1 MMSYASADP
10 SRLIPFG
17 SVHPG
22 FTDDVGGGNRA
33 RIIEMGAR
41 ALKVHPPH
49 QIFRANAYLH
59 ELPALAELYRARE
72 AAGIPV
78 TIHTGTSVFPGAR
91 SRLGDPMDV
100 DDVAIDFPK
109 LKILL
114 AHGGR
119 PLWMEA
125 AFFVV
130 RRHPNVF
137 LEVSGIPP
145 AKLLEYFPR
154 LEEIADKTV
163 WGTDWPSPGIKSM
176 RQNVGRRSSRCRSA
190 RARRRRQHPAIGERG
205 ENLVMTADL
214 LAWRKEFPIVD
225 TCTYLVSH
233 SLGAM
238 PRKTARL
245 PAAVRRRV
253 VERAACARGTR
264 AGGRSAGDRRS
275 AGADSR
281 RRAGHDLDAPERH
294 GRAWRSSRRA
304 SPSTARAARS

>member
-1 MMSYASADP
+1 MRVIDAHIHIQPFEMLKPDVRATFWHKKDNREELEALAADPAKLLRQMDADGIERVGLINYVSPDVMGFTAECNAWMIRYASTDR

-22 FTDDVGGGNRA
+22 YTADVAGETR
-33 RIIEMGAR
+33 RIIDAGAK
-41 ALKVHPPH
+41 AFKVHPPH
-49 QIFRANAYLH
+49 QTFRANAYLH
-59 ELPALAELYRARE
+59 EMPSLADLYREAE
-72 AAGIPV
+72 AAAIPV

-100 DDVAIDFPK
+100 DDVAVDFPK

-154 LEEIADKTV
+154 LEEIAHKTI
-163 WGTDWPSPGIKSM
+163 WGTDWPSPGVKSM
-176 RQNVGRRSSRCRSA
+176 RGNVEQFLQLPLGDEVKRRILYDNASRIFA
-190 RARRRRQHPAIGERG
+190 Q
-205 ENLVMTADL
+205 V
-214 LAWRKEFPIVD
+214 
-225 TCTYLVSH
+225 
-233 SLGAM
+233 
-238 PRKTARL
+238 
-245 PAAVRRRV
+245 
-253 VERAACARGTR
+253 
-264 AGGRSAGDRRS
+264 
-275 AGADSR
+275 
-281 RRAGHDLDAPERH
+281 
-294 GRAWRSSRRA
+294 
-304 SPSTARAARS
+304 

>member
-1 MMSYASADP
+1 MAIPVIDAHIHIQPFHMMKPDVQDTFWRKKTNRAELESFAADPGKLLRQMDLDGIERVGLINYVSPDVMGFTSEVNAWMMRYASADP
-10 SRLIPFG
+10 SRLLPFG
-17 SVHPG
+17 SVHPK
-22 FTDDVGGGNRA
+22 FTNDVGGETDRV
-33 RIIEMGAR
+33 IEMGAR

-49 QIFRANAYLH
+49 QLFRANAYQE
-59 ELPALAELYRARE
+59 ELPALYIVYRQAE

-100 DDVAIDFPK
+100 DDVAVDFPK

-137 LEVSGIPP
+137 LEISGIPP

-163 WGTDWPSPGIKSM
+163 WGTDWPSPGVTSM
-176 RQNVGRRSSRCRSA
+176 RQNVD
-190 RARRRRQHPAIGERG
+190 QFLQLP
-205 ENLVMTADL
+205 
-214 LAWRKEFPIVD
+214 LAEETKRKILYD
-225 TCTYLVSH
+225 NAL
-233 SLGAM
+233 
-238 PRKTARL
+238 
-245 PAAVRRRV
+245 RV
-253 VERAACARGTR
+253 F
-264 AGGRSAGDRRS
+264 
-275 AGADSR
+275 
-281 RRAGHDLDAPERH
+281 
-294 GRAWRSSRRA
+294 
-304 SPSTARAARS
+304 

>member
-1 MMSYASADP
+1 MMKPDVQRTFWERKPNRAELESLAADPRKLLRQMDMDAIDRVGLINYVSPDVMGFTSEVNEWMIEFASADP
-10 SRLIPFG
+10 TRLIPFG
-17 SVHPG
+17 SVHPA
-22 FTDDVGGGNRA
+22 FTDDPGGETD
-33 RIIEMGAR
+33 RIIELGAR

-49 QIFRANAYLH
+49 QLFRANAYLQ
-59 ELPALAELYRARE
+59 EQPGLAEVYRRAE

-119 PLWMEA
+119 PLWMQA

-145 AKLLEYFPR
+145 LKLLEYFPR
-154 LEEIADKTV
+154 LEEIAGKTI

-176 RQNVGRRSSRCRSA
+176 RQNVDQFLQLPLAEESKRR
-190 RARRRRQHPAIGERG
+190 ILYD
-205 ENLVMTADL
+205 N
-214 LAWRKEFPIVD
+214 
-225 TCTYLVSH
+225 
-233 SLGAM
+233 
-238 PRKTARL
+238 
-245 PAAVRRRV
+245 AAHLF
-253 VERAACARGTR
+253 G
-264 AGGRSAGDRRS
+264 
-275 AGADSR
+275 
-281 RRAGHDLDAPERH
+281 
-294 GRAWRSSRRA
+294 
-304 SPSTARAARS
+304 